1 MSHVKHGVSIVE
13 LLLNPNFVEMLREL
27 SATGAD
33 FLIVGGH
40 ALSAHGYV
48 RATMD
53 FDIWIRPTP
62 ENAPRVY
69 QAVVRFGAP
78 LHGLTVEDLATPGLI
93 YQIGVKPERI
103 DILTALSGVDFQK
116 AWERRIQAVVDGSD
130 YNVIGREDL
139 IANKRASG
147 RPIDLLDADT
157 LERLPQ

>member
-1 MSHVKHGVSIVE
+1 VE
-13 LLLNPNFVEMLREL
+13 LSLNPNFVEMLHEL
-27 SATGAD
+27 SVAGAE

-40 ALSAHGYV
+40 AVGVHGYV

-53 FDIWIRPTP
+53 FDIWVRPTP
-62 ENAPRVY
+62 ENAKRAY
-69 QAVVRFGAP
+69 AAVIRFGAP
-78 LHGLTVEDLATPGLI
+78 LHGLTVDDLAAPGLI

-103 DILTALSGVDFQK
+103 DILTALSGVDFDA
-116 AWERRIQAVVDGSD
+116 AWARRIEATVDRKS

-147 RPIDLLDADT
+147 RPIDLIDADK

>member
-1 MSHVKHGVSIVE
+1 VE
-13 LLLNPNFVEMLREL
+13 LSLNPNFVEMLREL

-40 ALSAHGYV
+40 ALSVHGYV

-53 FDIWIRPTP
+53 FDIWVRPAP
-62 ENAPRVY
+62 ENARRVY
-69 QAVVRFGAP
+69 QAVIRFGAP
-78 LHGLTVEDLATPGLI
+78 LHGLTVDDLTTPGLI

-103 DILTALSGVDFQK
+103 DLLTTLSGVDFQT
-116 AWERRIQAVVDGSD
+116 AWERRIQAVVDGAS

-147 RPIDLLDADT
+147 RPIDLLDADK

>member
-1 MSHVKHGVSIVE
+1 VE
-13 LLLNPNFVEMLREL
+13 LSLNPNFVEMLREL

-40 ALSAHGYV
+40 ALSVHGYV

-53 FDIWIRPTP
+53 FDIWVRPAS
-62 ENAPRVY
+62 ENARRVY
-69 QAVVRFGAP
+69 QAVIRFGAP
-78 LHGLTVEDLATPGLI
+78 LNGLTVDDLTTPGLI

-103 DILTALSGVDFQK
+103 DILTTLSGVDFET
-116 AWERRIQAVVDGSD
+116 AWERRIQAVVDGAS

-147 RPIDLLDADT
+147 RPIDLIDADK

>member
-1 MSHVKHGVSIVE
+1 
-13 LLLNPNFVEMLREL
+13 MLREL

-40 ALSAHGYV
+40 ALSAHGYI

-53 FDIWIRPTP
+53 FDIWIRPTQA
-62 ENAPRVY
+62 NAPRVY
-69 QAVVRFGAP
+69 EAVVRFGAP
-78 LHGLTVEDLATPGLI
+78 LHGLTVADLTTPGLI

-103 DILTALSGVDFQK
+103 DILTTLSGVDFET
-116 AWERRIQAVVDGSD
+116 AWERRIQAVVDGAS

-147 RPIDLLDADT
+147 RPMDLIDADK

>member
-1 MSHVKHGVSIVE
+1 VE
-13 LLLNPNFVEMLREL
+13 LLLSPNFVEMLREL
-27 SATGAD
+27 SATEAD

-40 ALSAHGYV
+40 ALSVHGYV

-53 FDIWIRPTP
+53 FDIWVRPTP
-62 ENAPRVY
+62 ENASRVY

-78 LHGLTVEDLATPGLI
+78 LHGLTVDDLTTPGLI

-103 DILTALSGVDFQK
+103 DILTTLSGVDFET
-116 AWERRIQAVVDGSD
+116 AWERRVQAVIDGVSF
-130 YNVIGREDL
+130 NVIGRKDL

-147 RPIDLLDADT
+147 RPIDLIDADK